1 VNSLVDELANVSAKE
16 RALLDQCKD
25 FLSTVAA
32 MQVIVLFCSHCII
45 PGTWQQLFPQPRPPA
60 AMAVRVAAIPNKPKK
75 K

>member
-32 MQVIVLFCSHCII
+32 MQVIVLFCSHCIM
-45 PGTWQQLFPQPRPPA
+45 PGN
-60 AMAVRVAAIPNKPKK
+60 VATAIPTAMSPCRHGCASSRHSQ
-75 K
+75 